1 MDGILQKNKAT
12 VFVFFFFFHF
22 ELFLLVMPIVH
33 VAIRLHF
40 LKRLPHFQEFREHF
54 FLNKLIGM
62 NLEFFRMLF

>member
-1 MDGILQKNKAT
+1 
-12 VFVFFFFFHF
+12 
-22 ELFLLVMPIVH
+22 MPIVH